1 MKIKMNN
8 IFNELQ
14 NNWESNKK
22 EIELS
27 NDSLD
32 VLYSRIKE
40 KEKENYFFYYGTI
53 TILSI
58 TLIVISLFFY
68 FVAPVKEI
76 LSRIGVGLMI
86 SGLLFRILIE
96 IISIYKAKQIN
107 TIHSTLTTTE
117 NTISFH
123 QFRKTIH
130 KVVAPIIIILYT
142 IGFYIITP
150 EFSLYIKFWNLVLI
164 DISYVIIGIIL
175 FIVIGRG
182 VKKEMQKLTDIMELK
197 NDISE

>member
-1 MKIKMNN
+1 MNSE
-8 IFNELQ
+8 FNKLQ

-32 VLYSRIKE
+32 ILYSKIKE

-53 TILSI
+53 TILLA

-68 FVAPVKEI
+68 YVAPVKET

-86 SGLLFRILIE
+86 SGLIFRIFIE
-96 IISIYKAKQIN
+96 VISIYKAQQIN
-107 TIHSTLTTTE
+107 NIDNTLKTTE
-117 NTISFH
+117 NTINFH

-130 KVVAPIIIILYT
+130 KVIAPIIIVLYT

-150 EFSLYIKFWNLVLI
+150 EFSLYIEFWNLVLI

-175 FIVIGRG
+175 FLVIRKG

-197 NDISE
+197 NDIME

>member
-1 MKIKMNN
+1 MDSE
-8 IFNELQ
+8 FNKLQ
-14 NNWESNKK
+14 NKWESNKK

-32 VLYSRIKE
+32 ILYGKIKK

-53 TILSI
+53 TILLV

-68 FVAPVKEI
+68 YVAPVKET

-107 TIHSTLTTTE
+107 NIDNTLKTTE
-117 NTISFH
+117 NTINFH
-123 QFRKTIH
+123 RFRKTIH
-130 KVVAPIIIILYT
+130 KVIAPITIILYT

-150 EFSLYIKFWNLVLI
+150 EFSLYIEFWNLVLI

-175 FIVIGRG
+175 FIVIRKG

-197 NDISE
+197 NDIIE

>member
-1 MKIKMNN
+1 MNSE
-8 IFNELQ
+8 FNKLQ
-14 NNWESNKK
+14 HNWESNKK

-32 VLYSRIKE
+32 ILYIKIKE
-40 KEKENYFFYYGTI
+40 KEKENYFFYYATI
-53 TILSI
+53 TILLA

-68 FVAPVKEI
+68 YIAPVKET

-86 SGLLFRILIE
+86 SGLIFRIFIE
-96 IISIYKAKQIN
+96 VISINKAQQIN
-107 TIHSTLTTTE
+107 NIDNTLKTTE
-117 NTISFH
+117 NTINFH

-130 KVVAPIIIILYT
+130 KVIAPIIIVLYT

-150 EFSLYIKFWNLVLI
+150 EFSLYIEFWNLALI

-175 FIVIGRG
+175 FLVIRKG

-197 NDISE
+197 NDIME

>member
-1 MKIKMNN
+1 MDSE
-8 IFNELQ
+8 FNKLQ
-14 NNWESNKK
+14 NSWRSNKK
-22 EIELS
+22 EIGLS
-27 NDSLD
+27 KDNLN
-32 VLYSRIKE
+32 VLYSKIKK

-53 TILSI
+53 IILLA

-68 FVAPVKEI
+68 YVAPVKET

-86 SGLLFRILIE
+86 SGLFIRIIIE

-107 TIHSTLTTTE
+107 IIDNTLKTTE
-117 NTISFH
+117 NTIKFH
-123 QFRKTIH
+123 KFRKIIH
-130 KVVAPIIIILYT
+130 KVIAPIIIVLYT

-175 FIVIGRG
+175 FIVIRKG
-182 VKKEMQKLTDIMELK
+182 VKKEMQKL
-197 NDISE
+197 NDIIRLKDDIID

>member
-1 MKIKMNN
+1 MNSE
-8 IFNELQ
+8 FNKLQ
-14 NNWESNKK
+14 SKWESDKK

-32 VLYSRIKE
+32 ILYCKIKE

-53 TILSI
+53 TILLA

-68 FVAPVKEI
+68 YVAPVKET
-76 LSRIGVGLMI
+76 LSRIGVALMI
-86 SGLLFRILIE
+86 SGLLVRIFIE
-96 IISIYKAKQIN
+96 VISIYKARQIN
-107 TIHSTLTTTE
+107 NIDNTLKTTE
-117 NTISFH
+117 NRINFH

-130 KVVAPIIIILYT
+130 NVIAPIIIVLYT

-150 EFSLYIKFWNLVLI
+150 EFSLYIEFWNLVLI

-175 FIVIGRG
+175 FLVIRKS
-182 VKKEMQKLTDIMELK
+182 VKKEMQKLRDIMELK
-197 NDISE
+197 NDLME

>member
-1 MKIKMNN
+1 MNSE
-8 IFNELQ
+8 FNKLQ

-32 VLYSRIKE
+32 ILYSKIKE
-40 KEKENYFFYYGTI
+40 KEKENYFFYYGTT
-53 TILSI
+53 TILLA

-68 FVAPVKEI
+68 YVAPVKET

-86 SGLLFRILIE
+86 SGLIFRIFIE
-96 IISIYKAKQIN
+96 VISIYKAQQIN
-107 TIHSTLTTTE
+107 NIDNTLKTTE
-117 NTISFH
+117 NTINFH

-130 KVVAPIIIILYT
+130 KVIAPIIIVLYT

-150 EFSLYIKFWNLVLI
+150 EFSLYIEFWNLVLI

-175 FIVIGRG
+175 FLVIRKG

-197 NDISE
+197 NDIME

>member
-1 MKIKMNN
+1 MDNEFNN
-8 IFNELQ
+8 LQ
-14 NNWESNKK
+14 NKWERNKK

-32 VLYSRIKE
+32 ILYSKIKE

-53 TILSI
+53 TILLV

-68 FVAPVKEI
+68 YVAPVKET

-107 TIHSTLTTTE
+107 NIDNTLKTTE
-117 NTISFH
+117 NTIKFH

-130 KVVAPIIIILYT
+130 KVIAPVIIILYT
-142 IGFYIITP
+142 IGFYMITP
-150 EFSLYIKFWNLVLI
+150 EFSLYIEFWNLVLI
-164 DISYVIIGIIL
+164 DISYVIIAVIL
-175 FIVIGRG
+175 FIVIRKGI
-182 VKKEMQKLTDIMELK
+182 KKEMQKMADIIELK
-197 NDISE
+197 NDIIK